1 MRFFNQHLIHPSLS
15 PRSAKLLAIILAA
28 SVHAGASAQDD
39 HDHDHAAQDDHDHVE
54 NAEGGH
60 EDEDHGDH
68 DKEGEH
74 AEAEPAEAES
84 GHEGHDHGAET
95 VPDEHE
101 DEGVVHVDPEVLKEF
116 DIRIGQVGPGTLDET
131 VTLPGEIKFNREQ
144 VAYAT
149 PRFQGTVQEI
159 RARLADEVKK
169 GDVLATLE
177 NPETLRPFEVKAPFD
192 GTVVAYD
199 ITPGQTVQ
207 AGAPLFTVADL
218 STVWAD
224 LQIYQRNL
232 AEIKEGL
239 PVVVKGGHGSAT
251 YEGEIAYIAPTIDEH
266 TRTGLAR
273 VVVQNEA
280 RQWKPG
286 QFIRGVVSTEEHP
299 VDVML
304 PRSAILTMEDET
316 VVFVQTDEGFEPRA
330 VRLGHWDE
338 DSFEVLE
345 GLSGGETIVLRNP
358 ISLKA
363 EMGKGAFGGHG
374 HAH

>member
-1 MRFFNQHLIHPSLS
+1 VR
-15 PRSAKLLAIILAA
+15 
-28 SVHAGASAQDD
+28 
-39 HDHDHAAQDDHDHVE
+39 
-54 NAEGGH
+54 
-60 EDEDHGDH
+60 
-68 DKEGEH
+68 
-74 AEAEPAEAES
+74 
-84 GHEGHDHGAET
+84 
-95 VPDEHE
+95 
-101 DEGVVHVDPEVLKEF
+101 VDPEVLEEF
-116 DIRIGQVGPGTLDET
+116 DIQIGEVGPGTLDET
-131 VTLPGEIKFNREQ
+131 VVLPGEIKFNREQ

-159 RARLADEVKK
+159 RVRLADKVQK

-199 ITPGQTVQ
+199 ITPGQTVE

-232 AEIKEGL
+232 SEIEEGL
-239 PVVVKGGHGSAT
+239 PVVIKGGHDSAS
-251 YEGEIAYIAPTIDEH
+251 YQGEIAYIAPTIDEH

-273 VVVQNEA
+273 VVVQNPD

-286 QFIRGVVSTEEHP
+286 QFIRGVISTEEHP

-316 VVFVQTDEGFEPRA
+316 VVFVQTDEGFEPRP
-330 VRLGHWDE
+330 VRLGHSDE
-338 DSFEVLE
+338 NSFEVLE
-345 GLSGGETIVLRNP
+345 GLSGGETVVLRNA